1 MTELQKQ
8 IIQLTEEIDATQ
20 NKRSNLKNERVK
32 ESEFEKDEIV
42 DVYSTSNEYL
52 GKGLVLYIS
61 VLDNGDFKYNLKKIK
76 KDGGISRQRFCQY
89 TNYIVKK
96 IEK

>member
-8 IIQLTEEIDATQ
+8 IIQLTEEI
-20 NKRSNLKNERVK
+20 KLKNDKRVSLK
-32 ESEFEKDEIV
+32 LDRVNESEFKNEEIV

-52 GKGLVLYIS
+52 GKGSILWIS

-76 KDGGISRQRFCQY
+76 KDGSVSRHRFCQY